1 MAYGHGASPYW
12 KNSIYGLNMLGQ
24 VTHCIS
30 EEITNLSTYLFFI
43 LDLPSRPLASSDRRL
58 FLFLLLL
65 SVLLVVNSPVGGT
78 SGPPNSG
85 VLALLL
91 LLLAGAQN
99 LGQLSIMESLGDG
112 AEGIT

>member
-1 MAYGHGASPYW
+1 M
-12 KNSIYGLNMLGQ
+12 MGQ

-58 FLFLLLL
+58 FLFLLL

-99 LGQLSIMESLGDG
+99 LGQLSIIES
-112 AEGIT
+112 